1 MSLIPFPNVPKVPGV
16 PNVPRSVTN
25 AVTGIYRALG
35 GDLFGLMDLFSPSR
49 WQILTAGGQPA
60 LTPDSVMGL
69 EYKGEAKI
77 ASHPV
82 ENGSFAAY
90 NKVAVPSD
98 LHIVMTCGGM
108 GQMTRAGFLIALES
122 MKNSLLLYSVVTPD
136 ATYPRMNLINYS
148 YRRTAKNG
156 VSMLTVE
163 AAFQEV
169 RESAVIGYYSTKTP
183 SAQDKQGI
191 GTVQAEDIDDV
202 TVTAI
207 PADGSAPVTS

>member
-16 PNVPRSVTN
+16 PDVPRSITN

-35 GDLFGLMDLFSPSR
+35 GDLFGLMDLFSSTK

-60 LTPDSVMGL
+60 LTPDSVIGL
-69 EYKGEAKI
+69 EYKGDAKI
-77 ASHPV
+77 ATHPV
-82 ENGSFAAY
+82 ENGSFSAY

-108 GQMTRAGFLIALES
+108 GQMTRAGFLIALEA
-122 MKNSLLLYSVVTPD
+122 MKNSLLLYSIVTPD

-183 SAQDKQGI
+183 AAQDNQGR
-191 GTVQAEDIDDV
+191 GTVQATEV
-202 TVTAI
+202 NVK
-207 PADGSAPVTS
+207 